1 MAKVLIVGC
10 GSIGYQ
16 LAELL
21 AKAGHDVTGLKRNPP
36 TASNENVKFVC
47 ADISIPQDLKVLDTD
62 FEHIFFIVS
71 ADSRNEN
78 SYRDIYEIGIDNLL
92 NKFAHAGSQAPW
104 IFVSSTSVYGQNQ
117 GEWVDEDSET
127 KPKKSTS
134 LKIVQAEQKLM
145 AINSANVVVRFS
157 GIYGPG
163 REYLLR
169 MAKQAPSIQQNPP
182 AFTNRIHQ
190 RDCVGVLQFL
200 FEQRLAGIN
209 LKQCYVASDD
219 DPAPLWDVISWLAV
233 QMQSDP
239 PIAQIAGH
247 DSDMNKRCRNDRL
260 KKLGYSFIYPDYKTG
275 YLELVRT
282 VF

>member
-47 ADISIPQDLKVLDTD
+47 ADISILQDLKVLDTD

-78 SYRDIYEIGIDNLL
+78 SYRDIYGTGIDNLL
-92 NKFAHAGSQAPW
+92 NKFAHARSQAPW

-127 KPKKSTS
+127 KPNKSTS
-134 LKIVQAEQKLM
+134 LKIVQAEKKLM

-233 QMQSDP
+233 QMQCDP

>member
-10 GSIGYQ
+10 GAIGYQ

-78 SYRDIYEIGIDNLL
+78 SYRDIYGTGIDNLL
-92 NKFAHAGSQAPW
+92 NKFAQARPQAPW
-104 IFVSSTSVYGQNQ
+104 IFVSSTSVYGQSQ

-127 KPKKSTS
+127 KPNKSTS
-134 LKIVQAEQKLM
+134 LKIVQAEKKLM

-169 MAKQAPSIQQNPP
+169 MVKQAPSIQQHPP
-182 AFTNRIHQ
+182 TFTNRIHQ

-200 FEQRLAGIN
+200 FEQRLAGKN
-209 LKQCYVASDD
+209 LEQCYVASDD
-219 DPAPLWDVISWLAV
+219 DPAPSWDVISWLAV
-233 QMQSDP
+233 QMRCDP
-239 PIAQIAGH
+239 PTAQIAGH

-260 KKLGYSFIYPDYKTG
+260 KKLGYRFIYPDYKAG
-275 YLELVRT
+275 YLELVRA
-282 VF
+282 VY